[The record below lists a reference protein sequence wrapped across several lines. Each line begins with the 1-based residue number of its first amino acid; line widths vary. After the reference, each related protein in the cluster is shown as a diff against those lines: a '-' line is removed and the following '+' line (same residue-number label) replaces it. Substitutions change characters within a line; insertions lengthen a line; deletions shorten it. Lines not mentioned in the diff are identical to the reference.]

1 MENKNIIMILILVIV
16 ILALGVCILLV
27 QQNTNET
34 NVEINQNETTQT
46 EEGDTE
52 ESSSYPHSLSVVP
65 EFDKTVNKSQGEYT
79 VEATKWQGS
88 TVGGFEV
95 LLYKNGQVMNRES
108 YQSRA
113 YFNDGSG
120 WEWSSWDY
128 GEEDVATMHKYA
140 VSNDVKIKEVEVRF

>member
-1 MENKNIIMILILVIV
+1 MENKNIIIILILIIV
-16 ILALGVCILLV
+16 ILALGVGILLL
-27 QQNTNET
+27 QQNTDD
-34 NVEINQNETTQT
+34 NVEINQNNEPAQT
-46 EEGDTE
+46 EEVDTE

-65 EFDKTVNKSQGEYT
+65 EFDKTVKKSQGEYT
-79 VEATKWQGS
+79 VEATKWQGG

-120 WEWSSWDY
+120 WKWSSWDY
-128 GEEDVATMHKYA
+128 GEADVATMHKYP